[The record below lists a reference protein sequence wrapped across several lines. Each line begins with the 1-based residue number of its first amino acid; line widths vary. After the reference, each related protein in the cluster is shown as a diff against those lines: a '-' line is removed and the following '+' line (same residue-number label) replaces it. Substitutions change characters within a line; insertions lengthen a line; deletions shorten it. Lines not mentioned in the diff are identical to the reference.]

1 MAPQPP
7 ALDLDEARKG
17 LTDWFA
23 PWVRD
28 LGMQI
33 EALDRG
39 RVTVRVPASLHLNRV
54 GGILSGQAMM
64 AIADTAM
71 VFAVRSCTDPENDI
85 ATVQQS
91 TSFFRAVKDA
101 DLICEVTVRK
111 EGRSMMFGDCVM
123 HADGQPDKPVAQATV
138 VYAVIPRR

>member
-1 MAPQPP
+1 MAP
-7 ALDLDEARKG
+7 AAAISLDEARQG
-17 LTDWFA
+17 LEDWFA

-33 EALDRG
+33 ENLERG
-39 RVTVRVPASLHLNRV
+39 RVTVRVPASAHLNRV

-71 VFAVRSCTDPENDI
+71 VFAVRSCAQPDTDI

-91 TSFFRAVKDA
+91 TSFFRGVRDA
-101 DLICEVTVRK
+101 DLICEVSVRK
-111 EGRSMMFGDCVM
+111 EGRTMMFGDCVM
-123 HADGQPDKPVAQATV
+123 HADGQPEKPVAQATL